1 MTFLDSIH
9 STPAETPAQAFEK
22 EAAAAEAAETKAP
35 VEPVSEAPE
44 AAPAEPVQEAAAEPE
59 AAVESPKP
67 AQEPLEEGQR
77 VVSVKALQEERAKRQ
92 AMERKLAELEARLNQ
107 PPQPQTQEQASDEP
121 DPETDPIG
129 YLKYMKAQREE
140 EKQNLIAQA
149 EERRLMASYQA
160 DAASFQ
166 QATPDFQDAYNY
178 LIQSRIQELQ
188 AIGTNPTDIPDI
200 IKNDELGIAA
210 RARALGTNA
219 AQIAY
224 SFAKARGYGGPKPAE
239 PAPAPAPAVAQPD
252 MQKARQA
259 VAATAAAGGKAA
271 APKTITPEDAANL
284 KGAAFDAWWDKHFH
298 GNSEGSLFRR

>member
-1 MTFLDSIH
+1 VTFLDSIH

-22 EAAAAEAAETKAP
+22 EAAAAEAAEKPAP
-35 VEPVSEAPE
+35 ADAVSEAPE
-44 AAPAEPVQEAAAEPE
+44 AAPAEPVQEAASEPE

-67 AQEPLEEGQR
+67 VHEPLEEGQR

-92 AMERKLAELEARLNQ
+92 AMERKLAELEARLSQ
-107 PPQPQTQEQASDEP
+107 PAQPQPQEQTDAEP
-121 DPETDPIG
+121 DPEIDPIG
-129 YLKYMKAQREE
+129 YLKHIKAEHERRKAMEAETVEE
-140 EKQNLIAQA
+140 Q
-149 EERRLMASYQA
+149 RLMAAYRA
-160 DAASFQ
+160 DAASFRQ
-166 QATPDFQDAYNY
+166 EAPDFQDAYNY
-178 LIQSRIQELQ
+178 LIKSRVQELQ
-188 AIGTNPTDIPDI
+188 AIGTDPAEIPAI

-239 PAPAPAPAVAQPD
+239 PAPAAPAVAQPD

>member
-22 EAAAAEAAETKAP
+22 EVAAAEAAEKEAP
-35 VEPVSEAPE
+35 AEAVSEAPE
-44 AAPAEPVQEAAAEPE
+44 AAPAEPVQEAKPEPE
-59 AAVESPKP
+59 AAVESAKP

-107 PPQPQTQEQASDEP
+107 PPQPAPQEQANDEP

-129 YLKYMKAQREE
+129 YLKHIKAEHERRKAMEAE
-140 EKQNLIAQA
+140 TA
-149 EERRLMASYQA
+149 EEQRLMAAYRA
-160 DAASFQ
+160 DAASFKQ
-166 QATPDFQDAYNY
+166 EAPDFQDAYNY
-178 LIQSRIQELQ
+178 LIQSRVQELQ
-188 AIGTNPTDIPDI
+188 AIGTDPAEIPSI

-224 SFAKARGYGGPKPAE
+224 SFAKARGYTGPKPAE
-239 PAPAPAPAVAQPD
+239 QTPAPAPIVAQPD

-284 KGAAFDAWWDKHFH
+284 KGAAFDAWWEKHFH